1 MEKIVASLIVMNTLF
16 IGMLIVARSYT
27 SSEGELLDSWR
38 EMRGRMEEMV
48 ETDLSPLSAT
58 TTDSGSTVEVTLKN
72 EGDTKLADFKRW
84 DVILHYYGSD
94 DSYNVKW
101 YPYGTGTNQWTVA
114 GIYLDAAN
122 NVAEVYDPGILNP
135 GEEAVIKVSVQ
146 PTVSSGTAVF
156 FLAGTPNGI
165 SASISFTG

>member
-1 MEKIVASLIVMNTLF
+1 METAIVAVIIVAIILSGTLT
-16 IGMLIVARSYT
+16 IARSYF
-27 SSEGELLDSWR
+27 SSQDAILSSWR
-38 EMRGRMEEMV
+38 EMEERRGERVRTLLAAEGG
-48 ETDLSPLSAT
+48 T
-58 TTDSGSTVEVTLKN
+58 TADSGGTVEVTLKN